1 MSRGPALAST
11 YATAGPFLAA
21 TLRALDMRVADVIP
35 RVLSSEDEEAVHDL
49 RVGLR
54 RTRTVLEIG
63 RSVLGR
69 FQADEV
75 RAALRDVQR
84 ATGAL
89 RDEEVLL
96 DLVKSLG
103 VEGPDVEAWIAA
115 RRRRERRLRSALR
128 RLVRSGELDRGRQMV
143 GAMLA
148 FRVKPSR
155 DRRLTKFARR
165 AVLEARRGVERRE
178 GASPEDVEA
187 LHRLRMAHKR
197 LRYTVET
204 FADALPNDLAAL
216 AEPAARMQGRL
227 GTMHDV
233 DVAVACV
240 RRARSL
246 SEGGR
251 DALLA
256 GLARARAACVGA
268 YLDEGRA
275 AAVATAP
282 IRHAVGT
289 ESLRKSSIR

>member
-1 MSRGPALAST
+1 VSRGPALAST
-11 YATAGPFLAA
+11 HATAGPFLAA
-21 TLRALDMRVADVIP
+21 TLRALDIRVVDAIP

-49 RVGLR
+49 RVVLR

-84 ATGAL
+84 TTGAL

-96 DLVKSLG
+96 ELVTSLG
-103 VEGPDVEAWIAA
+103 VDRPDVQAWIHA
-115 RRRRERRLRSALR
+115 RRRREKRLRSALR
-128 RLVRSGELDRGRQMV
+128 RVLRSGDLDHGREMV
-143 GAMLA
+143 AAMLA

-165 AVLEARRGVERRE
+165 AVFEARRGVGRRA
-178 GASPEDVEA
+178 GASPEDARA
-187 LHRLRMAHKR
+187 LHRLRMAYKR

-204 FADALPNDLAAL
+204 LADALPHDLAAL
-216 AEPAARMQGRL
+216 AEPAARMQSRL
-227 GTMHDV
+227 GSLHDV
-233 DVAVACV
+233 DVAVGCV

-246 SEGGR
+246 SEVGR
-251 DALLA
+251 EALLA
-256 GLARARAACVGA
+256 GLAHARAACVAA
-268 YLDEGRA
+268 YLDADRA

-282 IRHAVGT
+282 IRHAAGT
-289 ESLRKSSIR
+289 ESLRKTSTR